1 MPTISKLSRVK
12 AVMISWPDEWLVE
25 HRKIVDYLLNIDH
38 PHGRPKARAFLR
50 AGFSRSEPERLIE
63 ALLAH
68 VSTAR
73 LEEVEGTYGTLMV
86 FEGAL
91 VAPNKTLDRLRSV
104 WLLKS
109 GEKIAR
115 LVTAYPYDERTN
127 DESGIDF

>member
-1 MPTISKLSRVK
+1 M
-12 AVMISWPDEWLVE
+12 
-25 HRKIVDYLLNIDH
+25 
-38 PHGRPKARAFLR
+38 R

-68 VSTAR
+68 ASTAR
-73 LEEVEGTYGTLMV
+73 LEEVEGTFGTLMV

-104 WLLKS
+104 WLLKT

-115 LVTAYPYDERTN
+115 LVTAYPYDERTS
-127 DESGIDF
+127 DETGIDF